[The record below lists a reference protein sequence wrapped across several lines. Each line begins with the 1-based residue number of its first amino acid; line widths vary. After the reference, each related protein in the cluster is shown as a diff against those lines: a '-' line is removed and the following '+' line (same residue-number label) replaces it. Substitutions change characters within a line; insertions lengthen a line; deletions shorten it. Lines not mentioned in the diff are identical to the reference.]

1 LNYTSGDATEALDW
15 LNQLDR
21 THKLTD
27 DNYGIGDFIEALK
40 QNGYLKENPQD
51 GRFAITPK
59 TEQTI
64 RQKSLE
70 EIFGKLKKDKQSS
83 HSTTKAGPT
92 GDINSDTRS
101 FQFGDLLEQINFIL
115 ITIMVFKKN

>member
-1 LNYTSGDATEALDW
+1 MIGHRFINFNPQENNKSKFEQLLDIFTQLLNYTSGEATEALDW

-21 THKLTD
+21 EHKLTD
-27 DNYGIGDFIEALK
+27 DKYGIGDFIDDLK

-70 EIFGKLKKDKQSS
+70 EIFGKLKKTAVLNTFAQ
-83 HSTTKAGPT
+83 GPC
-92 GDINSDTRS
+92 R
-101 FQFGDLLEQINFIL
+101 
-115 ITIMVFKKN
+115 